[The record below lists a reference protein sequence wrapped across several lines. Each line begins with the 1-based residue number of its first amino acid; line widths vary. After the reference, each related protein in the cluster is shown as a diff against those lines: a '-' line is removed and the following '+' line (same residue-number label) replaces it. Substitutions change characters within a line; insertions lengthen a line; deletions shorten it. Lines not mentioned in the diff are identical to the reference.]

1 MPISCSLH
9 EGVECAAPQCPLSD
23 QDYQELSINVD
34 PLDYTSEFGIELY
47 CQSVDFVA
55 LKMST

>member
-1 MPISCSLH
+1 MCGST
-9 EGVECAAPQCPLSD
+9 VPLSD
-23 QDYQELSINVD
+23 QDYQELSVNVD